1 MMLIVSVTVNHL
13 YQNLKNIK
21 SVLIIAINAQSHS
34 VDAPSPPPPW
44 FGGGDHLC
52 PYGRKLIGS
61 LPDRLCFKN
70 IYIDLIASLA

>member
-34 VDAPSPPPPW
+34 VDAPSPPPLVW
-44 FGGGDHLC
+44 GW
-52 PYGRKLIGS
+52 RS
-61 LPDRLCFKN
+61 LVSIWEKANRLPP
-70 IYIDLIASLA
+70 